1 MMVAANGN
9 GAAQKNYVA
18 AHLSQRKLKWNQ
30 LAINRFVPGE
40 MIFLEPTRAG
50 GEQLFARSKH
60 SSQMH
65 QILWFKPSHHMFVRE
80 HVRRVEVGIESG
92 REEIEGE
99 DAISGPEIEG
109 RFEGCGKADGE
120 AIAGADSARWSD
132 GFRASGMVYP
142 SALTCARGEEAAKGS
157 MPPEHA
163 TKETAN
169 QKAQPVF
176 LNTTQRPGH
185 VENCPQSEESREEK
199 RSRGESMAASKWRLS
214 ACSGCTCPGFSRTSS
229 TSSWSTTIF
238 NQARVYR
245 RHKVHVSRQ
254 GSNPATL
261 LPSHPHPSP
270 HLIAVAETLPSPYP

>member
-65 QILWFKPSHHMFVRE
+65 QILWFKPSHHMFVHE

-142 SALTCARGEEAAKGS
+142 SASTCALSTHQAVFCSPLLAPMLCIDGVSDAGTLC
-157 MPPEHA
+157 EH
-163 TKETAN
+163 
-169 QKAQPVF
+169 P
-176 LNTTQRPGH
+176 
-185 VENCPQSEESREEK
+185 
-199 RSRGESMAASKWRLS
+199 RLRW
-214 ACSGCTCPGFSRTSS
+214 CE
-229 TSSWSTTIF
+229 I
-238 NQARVYR
+238 Q
-245 RHKVHVSRQ
+245 
-254 GSNPATL
+254 
-261 LPSHPHPSP
+261 
-270 HLIAVAETLPSPYP
+270 